1 MTLSGNTLA
10 LDEEARISARRI
22 FSLIANELQQ
32 VEIEFERQARS
43 NVQVIAYLGD
53 YLRKSGGKRVRPALT
68 ILANYAVG
76 GEGGRYNSIRMAT
89 VMEFL
94 HTATLVHDDIIDKA
108 DTRRNRPTVNALYG
122 NETAVLMGDW
132 LYMSAFETSLAER
145 SLPIL
150 DILTSVTRKMT
161 EGEILQLTLLGRAD
175 VSEAQYLDVLQRKT
189 AYLFSASCEIGGIL
203 GGASE
208 TEQRALREYGLNLG
222 TAFQLI
228 DDLLD
233 FTSTEAVLG
242 KASGAD
248 LLGGKVTLPLIYLRD
263 SNPSVLEMVQRVLR
277 DGSYE
282 TVSQQELFEALRSR
296 DGRGSADGRGVDGRG
311 VDGLSS
317 TDDLG
322 STNGLNSTNSVSS
335 TEGFSRDGTN
345 SLSSTNALERA
356 RALADEYAE
365 NARAAL
371 DSLPDSEYCDSLR
384 ELPSYI
390 LNRDR

>member
-1 MTLSGNTLA
+1 MTLSGHTLT

-68 ILANYAVG
+68 ILSNYAVG
-76 GEGGRYNSIRMAT
+76 GEGSRYNSIRMAT

-161 EGEILQLTLLGRAD
+161 EGEILQLTLLGHAD
-175 VSEAQYLDVLQRKT
+175 VSEAHYLDVLKRKT
-189 AYLFSASCEIGGIL
+189 AYLFSASCEIGSIL
-203 GGASE
+203 GGA
-208 TEQRALREYGLNLG
+208 TEQQQTALRDYGLNLG

-233 FTSTEAVLG
+233 FTSTEAALG

-248 LLGGKVTLPLIYLRD
+248 LLGGKVTLPLIYLREAD
-263 SNPSVLEMVQRVLR
+263 PSTLEMIQRVLR
-277 DGSYE
+277 EGNYDA
-282 TVSQQELFEALRSR
+282 VSQADLFAALRR
-296 DGRGSADGRGVDGRG
+296 TG
-311 VDGLSS
+311 
-317 TDDLG
+317 
-322 STNGLNSTNSVSS
+322 
-335 TEGFSRDGTN
+335 
-345 SLSSTNALERA
+345 ALERA
-356 RALADEYAE
+356 RARADEYAE

-371 DSLPDSEYCDSLR
+371 ENLPDSDYSDSLR
-384 ELPSYI
+384 QLPSYV